1 MLFFFHS
8 PFLQTIVFHC
18 LDYTALN
25 NNFSSTIFYSNL
37 LCSWSC
43 ISITQNNLSL
53 GGFHLA
59 IFKPLPK
66 SSIDDPMH
74 PKGFSLQYSLCNF
87 VAASFRQGSGF
98 MDFGLWQR
106 LFWIFIMVGLT
117 IEAMR
122 NTSQL
127 FAMRDI

>member
-1 MLFFFHS
+1 
-8 PFLQTIVFHC
+8 
-18 LDYTALN
+18 
-25 NNFSSTIFYSNL
+25 
-37 LCSWSC
+37 
-43 ISITQNNLSL
+43 LSL
-53 GGFHLA
+53 GELHLA
-59 IFKPLPK
+59 VFKPLPI
-66 SSIDDPMH
+66 SPN

-127 FAMRDI
+127 FAMRNK

>member
-1 MLFFFHS
+1 
-8 PFLQTIVFHC
+8 
-18 LDYTALN
+18 
-25 NNFSSTIFYSNL
+25 
-37 LCSWSC
+37 
-43 ISITQNNLSL
+43 
-53 GGFHLA
+53 
-59 IFKPLPK
+59 
-66 SSIDDPMH
+66 
-74 PKGFSLQYSLCNF
+74 
-87 VAASFRQGSGF
+87 